1 MAITSKLKGQK
12 KELQQN
18 MKNLEFT
25 LQFLSFVLQVILNL
39 RTFKEPQTMRGYE
52 DMNRAGRRIR
62 EHEYSR

>member
-1 MAITSKLKGQK
+1 
-12 KELQQN
+12 

-62 EHEYSR
+62 EHE